1 MVVPPSSVCFFAL
14 FTVDIS
20 HVNPGE
26 IGVLPQ
32 LRKVNGRYIYNY
44 IYFVYNIY
52 SIHGFSN
59 PISLSGGYHLVGRS
73 DITIIPVEL
82 EKQDTIPVSHDIP
95 TVMARNT
102 SYKYL

>member
-1 MVVPPSSVCFFAL
+1 MVY
-14 FTVDIS
+14 I
-20 HVNPGE
+20 
-26 IGVLPQ
+26 
-32 LRKVNGRYIYNY
+32 YIYNY
-44 IYFVYNIY
+44 IYIYIYLCIIYIY

-102 SYKYL
+102 SKKSTNKSPRLYGLCIIPLK